1 MNRPAAPALGPSH
14 PPRTSNPTQNPNPR
28 TENPRTPAPRTCRR
42 PVVVRDIEAVV
53 ARMARIPARQAS
65 SSDRERLRTLEESL
79 ERVVFGQNEAVHLVA
94 QAIKRSRAGLGQP
107 DRPAGCFLFTG
118 PTGVGKTEL
127 AKQLAIQLG
136 NEFIRFDMSEYM
148 EKHAVA
154 RLIGAPPG
162 YVGFEQGGQLV
173 DAVRTHPY
181 SVVLLDEI
189 EKAHPD
195 IYNILLQVMDHA
207 TLTDN
212 TGRKADFR
220 NVVLILTSNAGSRE
234 MSAKSIGFADGA
246 ASEAIDEAMRRA
258 AAGKSKAAIE
268 RVFSPEFRNRLDA
281 IVTFRSLTPDGHGD
295 HRREVHPAARSA
307 ARRAARRD
315 HAHAGGA
322 RVAGQRRATTRSSAR
337 GRSRAS
343 SSATSAIR

>member
-1 MNRPAAPALGPSH
+1 MP
-14 PPRTSNPTQNPNPR
+14 
-28 TENPRTPAPRTCRR
+28 
-42 PVVVRDIEAVV
+42 RDIEAIV
-53 ARMARIPARQAS
+53 ARMARIPARQAT
-65 SSDRERLRTLEESL
+65 SSDRERLRSLAESL
-79 ERVVFGQNEAVHLVA
+79 ERVVFGQHEAVHLVA
-94 QAIKRSRAGLGQP
+94 QAIKRSRAGMGQP

-127 AKQLAIQLG
+127 AKQLALLLG

-234 MSAKSIGFADGA
+234 MSATSIGFADDSPAVDGRR
-246 ASEAIDEAMRRA
+246 SRTEAGHRA
-258 AAGKSKAAIE
+258 AFQPGVPQPARRHRHVPWADAG
-268 RVFSPEFRNRLDA
+268 R
-281 IVTFRSLTPDGHGD
+281 DGN
-295 HRREVHPAARSA
+295 HRREVHPAAG
-307 ARRAARRD
+307 RAAAGAQGGD
-315 HAHAGGA
+315 HAHAGSA
-322 RVAGQRRATTRSSAR
+322 RLAGRDRGTIPSSAHGRSAGSFRRKCETRSPTKFSL
-337 GRSRAS
+337 AS
-343 SSATSAIR
+343 SSTAGRRSSIVKDDHLTFTYEPRPS